1 MNAPQILSA
10 RVVPGHQVASGQNG
24 DPRFPGGTLK
34 MQASFFREAGLDLSC
49 YFGGTINVRIAPCTY
64 QVVRA
69 PLTLWQVKWHPVEPA
84 EDFSFFDVRV
94 RQPEGGAPVDG
105 KIYYPHPDT
114 KPDHFQSP
122 DVLELLLPYLK
133 GIAAGSELILEMD
146 PAQILVS
153 CDARLGG
160 PLGSPPEE

>member
-1 MNAPQILSA
+1 
-10 RVVPGHQVASGQNG
+10 
-24 DPRFPGGTLK
+24 

-114 KPDHFQSP
+114 KPEHFQSP

-153 CDARLGG
+153 CDAPPGR